1 MRSQLRSVLTPALNE
16 FPQFRQA
23 ARALDESVER
33 TRHTIGRVLPVVIRP
48 DPRRLHIAIT
58 AHCNQ
63 RCIGC
68 RYGRDFMPGSQ
79 LPWSVV
85 RDLLDDAR
93 EIGMWDVRLYGG
105 EPLLHPDLPKMV
117 EHTIKLGMQCYITTN
132 AVRLGAQIDELYASG
147 LRNVTVGMYGIGDAY
162 DEYAQRAGRFARVEA
177 NIAKVRERYGKDVR
191 LRINWLLM
199 KPTCS
204 VEALDAMLVFAERYD
219 LLVRV
224 DLIHYSLPYFD
235 EGPDRCLQ
243 FGPDDE
249 PALRTVADALLQRR
263 LAHPERFTQSIEG
276 MRSMPDWLLKGPE
289 MKVPCDNYQMLWVGA
304 DGTVKLCYVTF
315 ELGNLHTQRLSE
327 IVFTDAHR
335 KASRDAFQLNCPNCH
350 CELDT
355 RIAKHAPSLAR
366 YR

>member
-1 MRSQLRSVLTPALNE
+1 MTVRSQLRSALDD
-16 FPQFRQA
+16 FPQIRRA
-23 ARALDESVER
+23 ARAVDASIER
-33 TRHTIGRVLPVVIRP
+33 TRHSVGRVLPVVIRP
-48 DPRRLHIAIT
+48 DPRRLHVAIT

-79 LPWSVV
+79 LPWPVV

-93 EIGMWDVRLYGG
+93 AIGMWDVRLYGG

-117 EHTIKLGMQCYITTN
+117 EHTVKLGMQCYVTTN
-132 AVRLGAQIDELYASG
+132 AVRLGGQIDELYDAG
-147 LRNVTVGMYGIGDAY
+147 LRSVTVGLYGIGESY
-162 DEYAQRAGRFARVEA
+162 DRYAQRAGRFARVEA
-177 NIAKVRERYGKDVR
+177 SIARVRERYGNDVR
-191 LRINWLLM
+191 LRVNWLLM

-204 VEALDAMLVFAERYD
+204 VEALDEMLAFADKYD

-243 FGPDDE
+243 FGPEDE
-249 PALRTVADALLQRR
+249 PALRTVVDALLERR
-263 LAHPERFTQSIEG
+263 LANPARFTQAVAG
-276 MRSMPDWLLKGPE
+276 MRSMPNWLLKGPD
-289 MKVPCDNYQMLWVGA
+289 MKVPCDNYQMIWVGA

-315 ELGNLHTQRLSE
+315 RLGNLHEQRLSE
-327 IVFTDAHR
+327 MVFTETHR
-335 KASRDAFQLNCPNCH
+335 RASRDAFQLNCPNCH

-355 RIAKHAPSLAR
+355 RIAKHAPSLAK
-366 YR
+366 YS